1 MSRKCAFSFYLPIA
15 ASLLSLVCVAPTAL
29 AQHGSE
35 GTVAVTVVDP
45 SRSVVPGAKLEL
57 RDLGT
62 NTVMKAETTEKGTH
76 TFVNLSLGTYKL
88 SVSKGGFKTQTFDT
102 IIVQAAKT
110 TDINAALAIGAITET
125 VEVTTTAA
133 PLIETTTNQIGT
145 VVDMKQIEDLPIQ
158 GRDLAQLSQLVPG
171 YTGGQ
176 NNQGGTWNGL
186 PSIDQGNN
194 IDGTIGSPSRM
205 KFTGNAEPAVSA
217 RLESI
222 EEMTV
227 QTEQLDMN
235 QGFGQASMQINF
247 VTRRG
252 SNAFHGRVFDDF
264 RNAAL
269 NAQSC
274 SNDAANFLDPS
285 NPQKKNPIKLND
297 FGGSIGGP
305 ILKNKLFFF
314 GTFAESRRP
323 GTTQYDNWLF
333 TAAAQSG
340 IFTWVDNAN
349 VTHTQDLYQWA
360 GSHGVTS
367 NNIESASTAA
377 VFAAYPA
384 LNLGSITPA
393 VN

>member
-1 MSRKCAFSFYLPIA
+1 
-15 ASLLSLVCVAPTAL
+15 
-29 AQHGSE
+29 
-35 GTVAVTVVDP
+35 
-45 SRSVVPGAKLEL
+45 
-57 RDLGT
+57 
-62 NTVMKAETTEKGTH
+62 
-76 TFVNLSLGTYKL
+76 
-88 SVSKGGFKTQTFDT
+88 
-102 IIVQAAKT
+102 
-110 TDINAALAIGAITET
+110 TDITANLKVGAISET
-125 VEVTTTAA
+125 VQVSGGTA
-133 PLIETTTNQIGT
+133 PLVETTTNAIGT
-145 VVDMKQIEDLPIQ
+145 TIDMKQIEDLPIQ
-158 GRDLAQLSQLVPG
+158 TRDIGQLSQLIPG

-176 NNQGGTWNGL
+176 TNIGGTWNGL

-194 IDGTIGSPSRM
+194 IDGIIGSSSRM
-205 KFTGNAEPAVSA
+205 KFGGNSAPAVTP

-252 SNAFHGRVFDDF
+252 GNAFHGRVFDDF

-269 NAQSC
+269 NANSWT
-274 SNDAANFLDPS
+274 NDALTALDPT

-323 GTTQYDNWLF
+323 GTSQYDNWLF

-340 IFTWVDNAN
+340 IFTWIDQTTGATN
-349 VTHTQDLYQWA
+349 TQDLFQWA
-360 GSHGVTS
+360 ASHGVTS
-367 NNIESASTAA
+367 NNVESPATAA
-377 VFAAYPA
+377 V
-384 LNLGSITPA
+384 LDRKS
-393 VN
+393 VV

>member
-1 MSRKCAFSFYLPIA
+1 MSRKSALSFYLSIA
-15 ASLLSLVCVAPTAL
+15 ASLLTLVWAL
-29 AQHGSE
+29 PSAVAQHGSE
-35 GTVAVTVVDP
+35 GTVTVIVLDP
-45 SRSVVPGAKLEL
+45 SGSVVQGAQLEL

-62 NTVMKAETTEKGTH
+62 NTVRKGETLGSGTYR
-76 TFVNLSLGTYKL
+76 FVNLSLGKYKL
-88 SVSKGGFKTQTFDT
+88 TVTKSGFQTQVYDDL
-102 IIVQAAKT
+102 IVEAART
-110 TDINAALAIGAITET
+110 TDINAILKVGAITET
-125 VEVTTTAA
+125 VQVNGAA
-133 PLIETTTNQIGT
+133 PLVEVTSNAIGST
-145 VVDMKQIEDLPIQ
+145 IDMKQIEDLPIQ
-158 GRDLAQLSQLVPG
+158 GRDIGQLSQLIPG

-176 NNQGGTWNGL
+176 NNEGGTWNGL

-194 IDGTIGSPSRM
+194 IDGIIGSPSRM
-205 KFTGNAEPAVSA
+205 KFSGNAAPAVTP

-269 NAQSC
+269 NANSWN
-274 SNDAANFLDPS
+274 NDALTALDPT

-297 FGGSIGGP
+297 FGGSVGGP

-323 GTTQYDNWLF
+323 GTSQYNNWLF
-333 TAAAQSG
+333 TPAAQSG
-340 IFTWVDNAN
+340 IFTWIDQTTGATN
-349 VTHTQDLYQWA
+349 TQDLFQWA
-360 GSHGVTS
+360 ASHGVTS
-367 NNIESASTAA
+367 NNVESPATAA
-377 VFAAYPA
+377 VFSAYPA
-384 LNLGSITPA
+384 SNL
-393 VN
+393 